1 MCHLNDLEL
10 LKNKR
15 KLERQKQKVVKLP
28 NQVNKEHSVIEQLSK
43 KKRTETTRKEAKNES
58 SGFLGNASDQDI
70 CNSDE
75 QDDEDDNDEIMA
87 IISGDNLCE
96 DDAVLWVRNIEDE
109 NSDVNVSDNE
119 DREESE
125 DESDDEDKAACSMEG
140 CKHEGK
146 PSSNFNWLKC
156 DIQNC
161 KRWYHDVCVDVLGL
175 SSNQLENVH
184 FICPKCFQNC
194 AKSNCDVVG
203 NFFETVRC
211 KVCLCLY
218 HKQCTGIQ
226 LSRRQLS
233 SKNNFTCIDCSSF

>member
-1 MCHLNDLEL
+1 MSRFAASEKEADQYLCHLNDLEL

-43 KKRTETTRKEAKNES
+43 KRRTETTRKEAKSES

-75 QDDEDDNDEIMA
+75 QDDDDDNDEIMA

-96 DDAVLWVRNIEDE
+96 DDAVLWVTKVEDE

-125 DESDDEDKAACSMEG
+125 DESDDEDQS
-140 CKHEGK
+140 
-146 PSSNFNWLKC
+146 
-156 DIQNC
+156 
-161 KRWYHDVCVDVLGL
+161 
-175 SSNQLENVH
+175 
-184 FICPKCFQNC
+184 
-194 AKSNCDVVG
+194 
-203 NFFETVRC
+203 
-211 KVCLCLY
+211 CLL
-218 HKQCTGIQ
+218 HGR
-226 LSRRQLS
+226 L
-233 SKNNFTCIDCSSF
+233 